1 MESDQLNYSLL
12 ARYMSGECSSREGE
26 IIEQWM
32 GEDPRNKKTMEEFRQ
47 IWETSARKRETSE
60 TELGIGGEWDKLKNR
75 LRKEGELRGD
85 IEKRSGPIRK
95 LQKTSSVH
103 SPTRQLM
110 RVAAVLLIA
119 GLLGLG
125 SYWYGSQSQPETGE
139 QALREISTE
148 KAQRANTTLGDGT
161 RVLLNADSKM
171 TLPSEFASDVREVFL
186 EGEAY
191 FDVAGNPDKPFVIHA
206 GESVTR
212 VLGTSF
218 SVRSY
223 PEDEGVRVVVQEGR
237 VSFGA
242 ADAQDEQKSVLSA
255 NELGRYS
262 LRSNRIETRQVDDME
277 LYLSW
282 RDGYLKFRE
291 TPMYKVATAL
301 ERRYGIE
308 VAFDRQELREK
319 SLTALLK
326 SRSIRNVLDV
336 IAMSLNI
343 EYELKDN
350 KVTFYQQ

>member
-1 MESDQLNYSLL
+1 MESDQLNYSVI
-12 ARYMSGECSSREGE
+12 ARYLSGVCTNKELE

-32 GEDPRNKKTMEEFRQ
+32 GEDPRNKKAIEEYQR
-47 IWETSARKRETSE
+47 IWDTSDRRPDISKEKR
-60 TELGIGGEWDKLKNR
+60 GVDGEWDKLKSR
-75 LRKEGELRGD
+75 LREEGELCGD
-85 IEKRSGPIRK
+85 TQKRPKEINR
-95 LQKTSSVH
+95 LQISAGYSA
-103 SPTRQLM
+103 TRYIM
-110 RVAAVLLIA
+110 RIAAVLVIA
-119 GLLGLG
+119 GLLGVLAYQFKPQFEPG
-125 SYWYGSQSQPETGE
+125 PRD

-148 KAQRANTTLGDGT
+148 QAQRANTTLGDGT

-171 TLPSEFASDVREVFL
+171 TLPSEFASDIREVFL

-191 FDVAGNPDKPFVIHA
+191 FDVAGDPDKPFVIHS
-206 GESVTR
+206 GPSVIR

-223 PEDEGVRVVVQEGR
+223 PEDEQVRVVVREGR
-237 VSFGA
+237 VSFE
-242 ADAQDEQKSVLSA
+242 ADDPDSAQKAIVKA

-262 LRSNRIETRQVDDME
+262 VTSNRIETRRVDDME

-291 TPMYKVATAL
+291 TPMWKVAKEL

-308 VAFDRQELREK
+308 IEFRHPDVQEM

-336 IAMSLNI
+336 ITVSLNI
-343 EYELKDN
+343 EYKLEKN
-350 KVTFYQQ
+350 NVTFYRE

>member
-12 ARYMSGECSSREGE
+12 ARYMSGECTGRELE

-32 GEDPRNKKTMEEFRQ
+32 GENPRNRKAMEEFQR
-47 IWETSARKRETSE
+47 IWETSARKRGTFEE
-60 TELGIGGEWDKLKNR
+60 ELGIGGEWDKLKNR

-85 IEKRSGPIRK
+85 IDKRSGNIKK
-95 LQKTSSVH
+95 LHKTSSEH
-103 SPTRQLM
+103 SRTRQLM

-119 GLLGLG
+119 GLLGLV
-125 SYWYGSQSQPETGE
+125 SYQYGSQSQPETGE

-148 KAQRANTTLGDGT
+148 KAQRANSTLGDGT

-191 FDVAGNPDKPFVIHA
+191 FDVAGNPDKPFVIHSGA
-206 GESVTR
+206 SVIR

-237 VSFGA
+237 VFFEAEGA
-242 ADAQDEQKSVLSA
+242 EALQKAVLSA
-255 NELGRYS
+255 NELGRFS
-262 LRSNRIETRQVDDME
+262 LKSDRIETRQVDDME

-282 RDGYLKFRE
+282 REGYLKFRE
-291 TPMYKVATAL
+291 TPMHKVATAL

-308 VAFDRQELREK
+308 VAFSHQELREK

-343 EYELKDN
+343 EYELEDN
-350 KVTFYQQ
+350 NVTFYQE